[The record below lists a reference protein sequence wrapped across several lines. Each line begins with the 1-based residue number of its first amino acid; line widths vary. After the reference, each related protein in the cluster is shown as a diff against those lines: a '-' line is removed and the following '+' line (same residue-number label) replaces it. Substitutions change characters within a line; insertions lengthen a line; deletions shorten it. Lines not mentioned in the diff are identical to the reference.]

1 MLNGSSALG
10 EGGVDDE
17 IRWTTVSALNNDSE
31 NVGLLYHIRV
41 TWDPSM
47 PGGPYQLRFVT
58 ANASIE
64 TDMTP
69 PPAPHIS
76 PVDVWEHADE
86 ITMYWPPVVDDLS
99 GVSHYE
105 VRWAGGLWAP
115 VSENQ
120 SLVNLTML
128 MDGRHSFEVRAV
140 DQAGNIGPANAT
152 WIRVDRNAPTFS
164 IEQLNASRSPVSK
177 LVVELMIDDGLG
189 SGPSSI
195 EWSSDNLTWSTLRE
209 DGLILWVDW
218 NNTELFV
225 RVTDGAN
232 LQSVLSLEIEVPP
245 DEPVDI
251 DSSDNE
257 NSVSQGSGVVNT
269 LLAFIVAIAI
279 VILSVFTVML
289 VIRLRARGINEEET
303 EDTSEE
309 PNDSE
314 SVEII
319 PIEIE
324 TIHVPDYNHLD
335 GGGVYDQSTGH
346 TAYID
351 PQGRWWWQQEDGSF
365 FHDPTF
371 NANDATQDDL
381 P

>member
-1 MLNGSSALG
+1 M
-10 EGGVDDE
+10 
-17 IRWTTVSALNNDSE
+17 
-31 NVGLLYHIRV
+31 
-41 TWDPSM
+41 
-47 PGGPYQLRFVT
+47 
-58 ANASIE
+58 
-64 TDMTP
+64 
-69 PPAPHIS
+69 
-76 PVDVWEHADE
+76 
-86 ITMYWPPVVDDLS
+86 
-99 GVSHYE
+99 
-105 VRWAGGLWAP
+105 
-115 VSENQ
+115 
-120 SLVNLTML
+120 
-128 MDGRHSFEVRAV
+128 
-140 DQAGNIGPANAT
+140 
-152 WIRVDRNAPTFS
+152 
-164 IEQLNASRSPVSK
+164 
-177 LVVELMIDDGLG
+177 
-189 SGPSSI
+189 
-195 EWSSDNLTWSTLRE
+195 
-209 DGLILWVDW
+209 
-218 NNTELFV
+218 
-225 RVTDGAN
+225 
-232 LQSVLSLEIEVPP
+232 
-245 DEPVDI
+245 DI

-314 SVEII
+314 PVEII
-319 PIEIE
+319 PIENE